1 MLPGTEEKEVGLIMK
16 EILQKHYEHK
26 YSHENKRAEIESIR
40 RVRVPTPRFEAAV
53 KFFPKYF
60 RGGDILELG
69 AGNGNVAKSLLE
81 VDTRISSYTVGD
93 ISLPRLEGMAKNL
106 KDDRL
111 SILELD
117 AENIPEDQYGK
128 YDAVIMIAL
137 IEHLIDPLRAMQAIR
152 RLLKPGGFVYIDT
165 PNIAKYTRRTK
176 LLLGRFP
183 STASKN
189 EGLTTY
195 SNEPVDLHDE
205 GHLHYYTYR
214 SLSQMLIQRCNFLR
228 VKKLGYSSGRTIL
241 GKTIHHLLVSI
252 WPEMFSELVIL
263 AYA

>member
-1 MLPGTEEKEVGLIMK
+1 MK
-16 EILQKHYEHK
+16 KILQKHYEHK
-26 YSHENKRAEIESIR
+26 YSHENKQVVIESIR
-40 RVRVPTPRFEAAV
+40 KTHIPTSRFEAAV
-53 KFFPKYF
+53 KFFPRYF
-60 RGGDILELG
+60 QGGNILELG
-69 AGNGNVAKSLLE
+69 AGNGNVSKKLLE
-81 VDTRISSYTVGD
+81 IDTRISSYTVGD

-106 KDDRL
+106 KDDRI

-117 AENIPEDQYGK
+117 AENIPEDKYGQ
-128 YDAVIMIAL
+128 YDAIIMIAL
-137 IEHLIDPLRAMQAIR
+137 IEHLVDPLRAMQAIR

-165 PNIAKYTRRTK
+165 PNIAKYTRRIK

-195 SNEPVDLHDE
+195 SNEPVYLHDE

-214 SLSQMLIQRCNFLR
+214 SLSRMLIERCNFSR
-228 VKKLGYSSGRTIL
+228 VVKLGYHVGRPVL
-241 GKTIHHLLVSI
+241 GKIIHHLLAWI

-263 AYA
+263 AYG